1 MHAVVIVCCCLFL
14 TGAWAESFVGR
25 WLATSESYAIQVLK
39 GGALYD
45 VVFQGDGSEFVT
57 GDIVQVD
64 GELKGTVI
72 HSTSVQNTAV
82 GVQQRAGPVTRIR
95 SVTFS
100 MSFCGL
106 PRGPSP
112 AALRAMWFTRPT
124 SLQGMYG
131 NCSNG
136 RATFTPQDNIVMPRY
151 IEIPCQ
157 GTYDGGPYD
166 WSRCGSREIYAL
178 NHYANLAAR
187 EANISMGA
195 DVRRIL
201 VLPQNTICP
210 WVGLANVGCSAF
222 ACTSW
227 IKTPELATVMHELG
241 HTMMLAHANT
251 PGVEYRDTSCAM
263 GFCCSTRCFNAAHG
277 YTLGWNDPVEDLT
290 ATWNGTTRKIIL
302 PALRSKAA
310 SFVKFGDYFISYRTA
325 TGADAGL
332 DAFYVN
338 KVSIDLKRN
347 RDYSP
352 TILLA
357 TLRAGDDWVRDNLV
371 VRVLN
376 TTADSA
382 EVVFQ
387 STLPLP
393 ASPPPSPPPMPLPPS
408 PMPPTPPPMPPSP
421 APRPVFNPVF
431 KHPLPPPRLILR
443 RGQNHT

>member
-1 MHAVVIVCCCLFL
+1 M
-14 TGAWAESFVGR
+14 
-25 WLATSESYAIQVLK
+25 LK

-45 VVFQGDGSEFVT
+45 VVFHGDGGEREFMT
-57 GDIVQVD
+57 GDIVRVE
-64 GELKGTVI
+64 GELKDDVI
-72 HSTSVQNTAV
+72 HATSVQNNDMMAAAAV
-82 GVQQRAGPVTRIR
+82 RAAAVAVTRIK

-136 RATFTPQDNIVMPRY
+136 RATFAPQDNIVMPRY
-151 IEIPCQ
+151 VEIPCQ
-157 GTYDGGPYD
+157 GTYDKVPYD

-178 NHYANLAAR
+178 NHFANLAAR

-201 VLPQNTICP
+201 VLPQNTKCP
-210 WVGLANVGCSAF
+210 WVGLANVGCSAGV
-222 ACTSW
+222 CTAW
-227 IKTPELATVMHELG
+227 IRTPELVTVMHELG
-241 HTMMLAHANT
+241 HTMMLDHANT

-263 GFCCSTRCFNAAHG
+263 GFCCSTRCFNAPHS
-277 YTLGWNDPVEDLT
+277 YILGWNDPVEDLT
-290 ATWNGTTRKIIL
+290 ATWNGTPRKIIV
-302 PALRSKAA
+302 PALRSRVA

-338 KVSIDLKRN
+338 KVSVHLKRN

-357 TLRAGDDWVRDNLV
+357 TLRAGEDWVRDNLV

-393 ASPPPSPPPMPLPPS
+393 SSPPPSPS
-408 PMPPTPPPMPPSP
+408 PMPPPPPSPSHSPMPPSP

-431 KHPLPPPRLILR
+431 KHPLPPLRLIR